1 MHFSKYHGLGNDYLV
16 IDPNQL
22 SFDLKLSPKN
32 IQLICNHHF
41 GVGSDGIM
49 FGPIF
54 IDNKIHVKI
63 FNPDGSETEKSG
75 NGLRIFAQYLW
86 DEKYIPENDTIL
98 EIFVKGQS
106 VSVEIVDKS
115 INLLNVNLGKFSF
128 KSTSLDILTTA
139 NFQNNAEASQNII
152 NMPLNVQ
159 EALFHVTCVN
169 VGNPHCVIFLDEISR
184 EIAEKFGPHV
194 ENHEIFQPNRTNV
207 QFAKII
213 DKSNVQVEIWER
225 GTGYTLASGSS
236 SAADLC
242 AAHVLDLVGKKAKVH
257 MKGGSVEVE
266 IRESNVLI
274 TGTVNRVFQG
284 QFFQDFMEKLTS

>member
-1 MHFSKYHGLGNDYLV
+1 MQFCKYHGLGNDYLV
-16 IDPNQL
+16 IDPNRL
-22 SFDLKLSPKN
+22 SFNLKLSPKN

-49 FGPIF
+49 FGPIL
-54 IDNKIHVKI
+54 IKNKIHVKI

-86 DEKYIPENDTIL
+86 DENYVKSENV
-98 EIFVKGQS
+98 EIFVKGQK

-128 KSTSLDILTTA
+128 KSTSEIHATA
-139 NFQNNAEASQNII
+139 NFQNNATESQDII
-152 NMPLNVQ
+152 NMPLNIQ
-159 EALFHVTCVN
+159 ETLFHVTCVN
-169 VGNPHCVIFLDEISR
+169 VGNPHCVIFLDEISH
-184 EIAEKFGPHV
+184 EITEKFGPQL
-194 ENHEIFQPNRTNV
+194 ENHEIFHPNRTNV

-213 DKSNVQVEIWER
+213 DKNNVQIEIWER

-236 SAADLC
+236 SAAVVC

-257 MKGGSVEVE
+257 MKGGSVQVE
-266 IRESNVLI
+266 ILNENVLI
-274 TGTVNRVFQG
+274 TGTVNRIFQG
-284 QFFQDFMEKLTS
+284 KFFQDFIGKLTA